1 MEEKMKKCPYC
12 GEEIRAEA
20 KKCRYCG
27 EWLEQESHQNP
38 AQTETH
44 EEPHVAS
51 SASQPVSEVKENSIP
66 LTKLGMVKLYKET
79 LGVDL
84 KTAKDFVDTHGM
96 TESQRAIDAA
106 KAGEKYIPQSEP
118 TQIAVSSET
127 DAVSSEKK
135 ERMENYGG
143 ICALLFFLVCF
154 GEAMTIASEM
164 GWEKGNL
171 LDTHHMHKWGIIF
184 AYIMNV
190 CAYIPAWVGD
200 VASLIGMG
208 GLLIFLQ
215 RSLRKLGKSL
225 DKSIAGLIVFT
236 SIVVF
241 FGCISDLDMIQSDE
255 ASALFAIAFLITLIG
270 YACYNWYVGVKLTGV
285 VSKYFQ
291 RAGWLM
297 IVTPIVIILSLV
309 LAVAFSVLD
318 SDSHFWLIVI
328 GSILTIA
335 TAYALM
341 KGCDDEEDGQRFVI
355 DSTIRKEISMI
366 AATCMFGVIFGLS
379 VPSHGQMR
387 GSDEDGSEELV
398 DTAAVDTAADD
409 SAYVDESVDDTVGF
423 SESDLEIIAKELRY
437 SKMETYSNP
446 KYRIEVSYP
455 SCFSFLKNEANG
467 CKLTLGYGIN
477 IEISGM
483 DADEGETIQEA
494 YRNYKDGA
502 TYHVQKHNW
511 YVLGGNYEDGTA
523 FWKKV
528 ILDRN
533 SEGEGHFIIYE
544 VNCPDECKN
553 LVSGFIEKVN
563 KELNNKYTEIN
574 DYD

>member
-1 MEEKMKKCPYC
+1 MEEEMKKCPYC

-38 AQTETH
+38 TQTETH

-51 SASQPVSEVKENSIP
+51 SASQPVSEVKENSTP

-106 KAGEKYIPQSEP
+106 RAGEKYVAQSKQSDVVETSEP
-118 TQIAVSSET
+118 
-127 DAVSSEKK
+127 DAVSSEVK
-135 ERMENYGG
+135 ERTEKYVG
-143 ICALLFFLVCF
+143 ICALMFILVCF

-164 GWEKGNL
+164 GWEKGDL

-215 RSLRKLGKSL
+215 RSLRKLGKSM

-236 SIVVF
+236 SIVPF
-241 FGCISDLDMIQSDE
+241 LGCISDLDMIQSDE
-255 ASALFAIAFLITLIG
+255 ASALFFCAFFITLIG
-270 YACYNWYVGVKLTGV
+270 YACYNWYVGAKLIGV
-285 VSKYFQ
+285 ASKYFQ

-297 IVTPIVIILSLV
+297 IVTPIVMIVMLV
-309 LAVAFSVLD
+309 LMIV
-318 SDSHFWLIVI
+318 SDGDTQFWLIVAD
-328 GSILTIA
+328 SILTIA

-341 KGCDDEEDGQRFVI
+341 KGCDAEEDGQRFVI
-355 DSTIRKEISMI
+355 DSTIRREISII
-366 AATCMFGVIFGLS
+366 AAMSLFCVMFALF

-387 GSDEDGSEELV
+387 DSDEDGSEELV
-398 DTAAVDTAADD
+398 DSTADD
-409 SAYVDESVDDTVGF
+409 STYVDDSVDDTAGGDVSDENTQDTGNSDYYDEAVEPLGDYKGDSYAYNVGPDQF
-423 SESDLEIIAKELRY
+423 DI
-437 SKMETYSNP
+437 
-446 KYRIEVSYP
+446 V
-455 SCFSFLKNEANG
+455 KNG
-467 CKLTLGYGIN
+467 RLL
-477 IEISGM
+477 
-483 DADEGETIQEA
+483 
-494 YRNYKDGA
+494 
-502 TYHVQKHNW
+502 V
-511 YVLGGNYEDGTA
+511 
-523 FWKKV
+523 
-528 ILDRN
+528 
-533 SEGEGHFIIYE
+533 
-544 VNCPDECKN
+544 N
-553 LVSGFIEKVN
+553 LVSAYNDFNIDTERDVKVKMFGNVIFIVGYWIQHAKNIYSYDVV
-563 KELNNKYTEIN
+563 KEELSTEATDCMDVQFKNNKIGIKTYEDDSWSWYDIN
-574 DYD
+574 ANN

>member
-1 MEEKMKKCPYC
+1 MEEEMKKCPYC

-51 SASQPVSEVKENSIP
+51 SASQPVSEVKENSTP

-106 KAGEKYIPQSEP
+106 RAGEKYVAQSKQSDVVETSEP
-118 TQIAVSSET
+118 
-127 DAVSSEKK
+127 DAVSSEVK
-135 ERMENYGG
+135 ERTEKYVG
-143 ICALLFFLVCF
+143 ICALMFILVCF

-164 GWEKGNL
+164 GWEKGDL

-208 GLLIFLQ
+208 GLLISLQ
-215 RSLRKLGKSL
+215 RSLRKLGKSM

-236 SIVVF
+236 SIVPF
-241 FGCISDLDMIQSDE
+241 LGCISDLDMIQSDE
-255 ASALFAIAFLITLIG
+255 ASALFFCAFFITLIG
-270 YACYNWYVGVKLTGV
+270 YACYNWYVGAKLIGV
-285 VSKYFQ
+285 ASKYFQ

-297 IVTPIVIILSLV
+297 IVTPIVMIVMLV
-309 LAVAFSVLD
+309 LMIV
-318 SDSHFWLIVI
+318 SDGDTQFWLIVAD
-328 GSILTIA
+328 SILTIA

-341 KGCDDEEDGQRFVI
+341 KGCDAEEDGQRFVI
-355 DSTIRKEISMI
+355 DSTIRREISII
-366 AATCMFGVIFGLS
+366 AAMSLFCVMFALF

-387 GSDEDGSEELV
+387 DSDEDGSEELV
-398 DTAAVDTAADD
+398 DSTADD
-409 SAYVDESVDDTVGF
+409 STYVDDSVDDTAGGDVSDENTQDTGNSDYYDEAVEPLGDYKGDSYAYNVGPDQF
-423 SESDLEIIAKELRY
+423 DI
-437 SKMETYSNP
+437 
-446 KYRIEVSYP
+446 V
-455 SCFSFLKNEANG
+455 KNG
-467 CKLTLGYGIN
+467 RLL
-477 IEISGM
+477 
-483 DADEGETIQEA
+483 
-494 YRNYKDGA
+494 
-502 TYHVQKHNW
+502 V
-511 YVLGGNYEDGTA
+511 
-523 FWKKV
+523 
-528 ILDRN
+528 
-533 SEGEGHFIIYE
+533 
-544 VNCPDECKN
+544 N
-553 LVSGFIEKVN
+553 LVSAYNDFNIDTERDVKVKMFGNVIFIVGYWIQHAKNVYSYDVV
-563 KELNNKYTEIN
+563 KEELSTEATDCMDVQFKNNKIGIKTYEDDSWTWYDIN
-574 DYD
+574 TNK

>member
-1 MEEKMKKCPYC
+1 MEEEMKKCPYC

-27 EWLEQESHQNP
+27 EWLEQESHQIP
-38 AQTETH
+38 TPPTETPV
-44 EEPHVAS
+44 EPHAAS
-51 SASQPVSEVKENSIP
+51 SAGQPVAEKEENTVP
-66 LTKLGMVKLYKET
+66 LTKMAMVKLYKET

-127 DAVSSEKK
+127 DAVSSEKR
-135 ERMENYGG
+135 ERMETYGG

-154 GEAMTIASEM
+154 GEAMTFASEM
-164 GWEKGNL
+164 GWEKG
-171 LDTHHMHKWGIIF
+171 DIFDAHRMRKWGIIF
-184 AYIMNV
+184 AWIMNI
-190 CAYIPAWVGD
+190 CAYIPAWLGD

-225 DKSIAGLIVFT
+225 DKSIVGLIVFT
-236 SIVVF
+236 SIVAF

-270 YACYNWYVGVKLTGV
+270 YACYNWYVGAKLIRV

-297 IVTPIVIILSLV
+297 IVTPVVIILSLV
-309 LAVAFSVLD
+309 LAVVYSVLD

-355 DSTIRKEISMI
+355 DSIIRREIYMI
-366 AATCMFGVIFGLS
+366 AATFLLCIILGLF
-379 VPSHGQMR
+379 VPNHGQMR
-387 GSDEDGSEELV
+387 DSDADGLEEPVDSATDSTYVDDSVNDTAGSDVTDENEQDAINSDYYDEAVESLGDYNGDSYAYNMGPNQFDIVKNGRLLV
-398 DTAAVDTAADD
+398 
-409 SAYVDESVDDTVGF
+409 
-423 SESDLEIIAKELRY
+423 
-437 SKMETYSNP
+437 
-446 KYRIEVSYP
+446 
-455 SCFSFLKNEANG
+455 
-467 CKLTLGYGIN
+467 
-477 IEISGM
+477 
-483 DADEGETIQEA
+483 
-494 YRNYKDGA
+494 
-502 TYHVQKHNW
+502 
-511 YVLGGNYEDGTA
+511 
-523 FWKKV
+523 
-528 ILDRN
+528 
-533 SEGEGHFIIYE
+533 
-544 VNCPDECKN
+544 N
-553 LVSGFIEKVN
+553 LVSAYNDFNIDTERDVKVKMFGNVIFIVGYWVQHAKNIYSYDVVKEELSTEATDCMDVQFKKN
-563 KELNNKYTEIN
+563 KIGIKTYEDDSWTWYDINTNK
-574 DYD
+574 

>member
-27 EWLEQESHQNP
+27 EWLEQESHKNP

-51 SASQPVSEVKENSIP
+51 SASQPVSEVKENSTP
-66 LTKLGMVKLYKET
+66 LTKLEMVKLYKET

-215 RSLRKLGKSL
+215 RCLRKLGKSL

-255 ASALFAIAFLITLIG
+255 ASALFAIAFLITFIG
-270 YACYNWYVGVKLTGV
+270 YACYNWYVGAKLIGV
-285 VSKYFQ
+285 GSKYFQ
-291 RAGWLM
+291 RAAWLM
-297 IVTPIVIILSLV
+297 IVTPIVIILELT
-309 LAVAFSVLD
+309 VAFSVLD
-318 SDSHFWLIVI
+318 SDTHFWFIVI
-328 GSILTIA
+328 DSILSIA

-341 KGCDDEEDGQRFVI
+341 KGCDVEEDGQRFVI
-355 DSTIRKEISMI
+355 DSTIRREIYMI
-366 AATCMFGVIFGLS
+366 AAMSLLCVIFGLF
-379 VPSHGQMR
+379 VLSHGQMR
-387 GSDEDGSEELV
+387 DSDADGSEELV
-398 DTAAVDTAADD
+398 DSATD
-409 SAYVDESVDDTVGF
+409 STYVEDSVDDTAG
-423 SESDLEIIAKELRY
+423 SDVTDENEQDAENSDYYDEAVEPLGDYKGDRY
-437 SKMETYSNP
+437 DIN
-446 KYRIEVSYP
+446 
-455 SCFSFLKNEANG
+455 AN
-467 CKLTLGYGIN
+467 N
-477 IEISGM
+477 
-483 DADEGETIQEA
+483 
-494 YRNYKDGA
+494 
-502 TYHVQKHNW
+502 
-511 YVLGGNYEDGTA
+511 
-523 FWKKV
+523 
-528 ILDRN
+528 
-533 SEGEGHFIIYE
+533 
-544 VNCPDECKN
+544 
-553 LVSGFIEKVN
+553 
-563 KELNNKYTEIN
+563 
-574 DYD
+574 

>member
-1 MEEKMKKCPYC
+1 MEEEMKKCPYC

-51 SASQPVSEVKENSIP
+51 SASQPVSEVKENSTP

-106 KAGEKYIPQSEP
+106 RAGEKYVAQSKQSDVVETSEP
-118 TQIAVSSET
+118 
-127 DAVSSEKK
+127 DAVSSEVK
-135 ERMENYGG
+135 ERTEKYVG
-143 ICALLFFLVCF
+143 ICALMFILVCF

-164 GWEKGNL
+164 GWEKGDL

-215 RSLRKLGKSL
+215 RSLRKSGKSM

-236 SIVVF
+236 SIVPF
-241 FGCISDLDMIQSDE
+241 LGCISDLDMIQSDE
-255 ASALFAIAFLITLIG
+255 ASALFFCAFFITLIG
-270 YACYNWYVGVKLTGV
+270 YACYNWYVGAKLIGV
-285 VSKYFQ
+285 ASKYFQ

-297 IVTPIVIILSLV
+297 IVTPIVMIVMLV
-309 LAVAFSVLD
+309 LMIV
-318 SDSHFWLIVI
+318 SDGDTQFWLIVAD
-328 GSILTIA
+328 SILTIA

-341 KGCDDEEDGQRFVI
+341 KGCDAEEDGQRFVI
-355 DSTIRKEISMI
+355 DSTIRREISII
-366 AATCMFGVIFGLS
+366 AAMSLFCVMFALF

-387 GSDEDGSEELV
+387 DSDEDGAEELV
-398 DTAAVDTAADD
+398 DSTADD
-409 SAYVDESVDDTVGF
+409 STYVDDSVDDTAGSDVSDENTQDTGNSDYYDEAVEPLGDYKGDSYAYNIGPNQFDIVKNGRLLVNLASAYNDFNIDTERDVKVKMFGNVIFIVGYW
-423 SESDLEIIAKELRY
+423 IQHAKNIYSYDVVKEEL
-437 SKMETYSNP
+437 STEATDCMD
-446 KYRIEVSYP
+446 VQ
-455 SCFSFLKNEANG
+455 FKNN
-467 CKLTLGYGIN
+467 KIGIK
-477 IEISGM
+477 
-483 DADEGETIQEA
+483 T
-494 YRNYKDGA
+494 
-502 TYHVQKHNW
+502 
-511 YVLGGNYEDGTA
+511 YEDDSWT
-523 FWKKV
+523 WYD
-528 ILDRN
+528 IN
-533 SEGEGHFIIYE
+533 T
-544 VNCPDECKN
+544 
-553 LVSGFIEKVN
+553 N
-563 KELNNKYTEIN
+563 K
-574 DYD
+574 

>member
-1 MEEKMKKCPYC
+1 MEEEMKKCPYC

-51 SASQPVSEVKENSIP
+51 SASQPVPEVKENSTP

-106 KAGEKYIPQSEP
+106 RAGEKYVAQSKQSDVVETSEP
-118 TQIAVSSET
+118 
-127 DAVSSEKK
+127 DAVSSEVK
-135 ERMENYGG
+135 ERTEKYVG
-143 ICALLFFLVCF
+143 ICALMFILVCF

-164 GWEKGNL
+164 GWEKGDL

-215 RSLRKLGKSL
+215 RSLRKLGKSM

-236 SIVVF
+236 SIVPF
-241 FGCISDLDMIQSDE
+241 LGCISDLDMIQSDE
-255 ASALFAIAFLITLIG
+255 ASALFFCAFFITLIG
-270 YACYNWYVGVKLTGV
+270 YACYNWYVGAKLIGV
-285 VSKYFQ
+285 ASKYFQ

-297 IVTPIVIILSLV
+297 IVTPIVMIVMLV
-309 LAVAFSVLD
+309 LMIV
-318 SDSHFWLIVI
+318 SDGDTQFWLIVAD
-328 GSILTIA
+328 SILTIA

-341 KGCDDEEDGQRFVI
+341 KGCDAEEDGQRFVI
-355 DSTIRKEISMI
+355 DSTIRREISII
-366 AATCMFGVIFGLS
+366 AAMSLFCVMFALF

-387 GSDEDGSEELV
+387 DSDEDGSEELV
-398 DTAAVDTAADD
+398 DSTADD
-409 SAYVDESVDDTVGF
+409 STYVDDSVDDTAGSDVSDENTQDTGNSDYYDEAVEPLGDYKGDSYAYNVGPDQF
-423 SESDLEIIAKELRY
+423 DI
-437 SKMETYSNP
+437 
-446 KYRIEVSYP
+446 V
-455 SCFSFLKNEANG
+455 KNG
-467 CKLTLGYGIN
+467 RLL
-477 IEISGM
+477 
-483 DADEGETIQEA
+483 
-494 YRNYKDGA
+494 
-502 TYHVQKHNW
+502 V
-511 YVLGGNYEDGTA
+511 
-523 FWKKV
+523 
-528 ILDRN
+528 
-533 SEGEGHFIIYE
+533 
-544 VNCPDECKN
+544 N
-553 LVSGFIEKVN
+553 LVSAYNDFNIDTERDVKVKMFGNVIFIVGYWIQHAKNVYSYDVV
-563 KELNNKYTEIN
+563 KEELSTEATDCMDVQFKNNKIGIKTYEDDSWTWYDIN
-574 DYD
+574 TNK

>member
-1 MEEKMKKCPYC
+1 MEEEMKKCPYC
-12 GEEIRAEA
+12 GEEIKMEA

-51 SASQPVSEVKENSIP
+51 SASQPVPEVKENSTP

-79 LGVDL
+79 FDVDL

-106 KAGEKYIPQSEP
+106 MAGAQSEP
-118 TQIAVSSET
+118 TQVAVSSE
-127 DAVSSEKK
+127 EK
-135 ERMENYGG
+135 ERIENYGG

-154 GEAMTIASEM
+154 GEAISIASEM
-164 GWEKGNL
+164 GWEKGDL

-215 RSLRKLGKSL
+215 RSLRKLGKSM

-236 SIVVF
+236 SIVPF
-241 FGCISDLDMIQSDE
+241 LGCISDLDMIQSDE
-255 ASALFAIAFLITLIG
+255 ASALFFCAFFITLIG
-270 YACYNWYVGVKLTGV
+270 YACYNWYVGAKLIGV
-285 VSKYFQ
+285 ASKYFQ

-355 DSTIRKEISMI
+355 DSTIRREFSII
-366 AATCMFGVIFGLS
+366 AAMSLFCVMFALF

-387 GSDEDGSEELV
+387 DSDEDGSEELV
-398 DTAAVDTAADD
+398 DSTADD
-409 SAYVDESVDDTVGF
+409 STYVDDSVDDTAG
-423 SESDLEIIAKELRY
+423 SD
-437 SKMETYSNP
+437 
-446 KYRIEVSYP
+446 VSDENTQDTGNSDYYDEAVEP
-455 SCFSFLKNEANG
+455 LGDYKGDSYAYNMGPNQFDIVKNG
-467 CKLTLGYGIN
+467 RLL
-477 IEISGM
+477 
-483 DADEGETIQEA
+483 
-494 YRNYKDGA
+494 
-502 TYHVQKHNW
+502 V
-511 YVLGGNYEDGTA
+511 
-523 FWKKV
+523 
-528 ILDRN
+528 
-533 SEGEGHFIIYE
+533 
-544 VNCPDECKN
+544 N
-553 LVSGFIEKVN
+553 LVSAYNDFNIDTERDVNVKMFGNVIFIVGYWIQHAKNIYSYDVV
-563 KELNNKYTEIN
+563 KEELSTEATDCMDVQFKNNKIGIKTYEDDSWTWYDIN
-574 DYD
+574 ANN